1 MKKDYTPEQRFLGKT
16 VMTSFALLCLV
27 LVSMLVLPRI
37 AADRNA
43 GRAVNAYYQADL
55 EAEKIYAKLQAGE
68 TIEGVREEDGIYS
81 YTCPISETSRLEVE
95 VQERDGKWTILRWE
109 QVETPPPEE

>member
-1 MKKDYTPEQRFLGKT
+1 MKYQFNPDQRFHGRSML
-16 VMTSFALLCLV
+16 VSFALLCLV
-27 LVSMLVLPRI
+27 LISMLILPRI

-43 GRAVNAYYQADL
+43 ARAVNTYYQADL

-68 TIEGVREEDGIYS
+68 TIEGVREEGGIYS
-81 YTCPISETSRLEVE
+81 YTCPISETARLEVE
-95 VQERDGKWTILRWE
+95 VREQEGTWTILRWE